1 MITYNLSSF
10 FYPPLDVFY
19 PISDKAW
26 EERKQDTD
34 VCWMALCPLNLAWLL
49 FLLWFLLENPKWGI
63 SYLLFLLT
71 QKTDYLSTLTSDM
84 SLLLQPLG
92 ICFHLRGFLHLLVF
106 SLNRTFSSSLPNTP
120 PSSVPTSTLVN
131 YASNFRVTD

>member
-34 VCWMALCPLNLAWLL
+34 VCWMALCPLNLAWLKPTFSL
-49 FLLWFLLENPKWGI
+49 VVPFGEPQMGN
-63 SYLLFLLT
+63 
-71 QKTDYLSTLTSDM
+71 
-84 SLLLQPLG
+84 LLLA
-92 ICFHLRGFLHLLVF
+92 
-106 SLNRTFSSSLPNTP
+106 
-120 PSSVPTSTLVN
+120 VPFN
-131 YASNFRVTD
+131 PED